1 MARCAVRLFATIATL
16 GLVLLSINGCRSA
29 GGFPETRQD
38 TEPFTVVLGIAQD
51 GGVPQA
57 GSFDEPGWHD
67 PSRRK
72 MVSCLGLIDT
82 ASGKHWL
89 FDATPDF
96 PAQLTALHE
105 AGAMSK
111 APDGIFLTHAHIGH
125 YTGLMYLGHE
135 AMGAHDVKVYAA
147 PRMRGF
153 LESNG
158 PWDQLVRYRNI
169 EIERLTPGQPFQISD
184 ELRVTPFL
192 VPHRQEYSEVLGF
205 RIDGPGRSVLFI
217 PDIDSWDDLEATG
230 VRIEDLI
237 AGVDVAYLDG
247 TFFGE
252 GEIPGR
258 SMKGIPHPLISF
270 SLERFKALPPSERAK
285 VRFIHL
291 NHTNPA
297 LDPASNAARQVHL
310 AGMNIAQEG
319 EVISLEK
326 VERSAPASAR

>member
-1 MARCAVRLFATIATL
+1 MNVLCQAIGFLGAIGFALGAIGCSSARSVD
-16 GLVLLSINGCRSA
+16 SRSA
-29 GGFPETRQD
+29 NERS
-38 TEPFTVVLGIAQD
+38 PFLIVLGIAQD

-57 GSFDEPGWHD
+57 GSFDEPGRHD
-67 PSRRK
+67 ASKRK
-72 MVSCLGLIDT
+72 MVSCLGLVDLQT
-82 ASGKHWL
+82 GKHWL

-96 PAQLTALHE
+96 PAQLTLLHD
-105 AGAMSK
+105 AGAKGK

-135 AMGAHDVKVYAA
+135 AMGTQGVKVYAA
-147 PRMRGF
+147 PRMRSF

-158 PWDQLVRYRNI
+158 PWDQLVRYHNMKI
-169 EIERLTPGQPFQISD
+169 ESLTPGEPVRISE
-184 ELRVTPFL
+184 ELRVTPFP

-217 PDIDSWDDLEATG
+217 PDIDSWDDLDATG

-258 SMKGIPHPLISF
+258 SMKGIPHPMISS
-270 SLERFKALPPSERAK
+270 SLERFKHLPPSERAK

-291 NHTNPA
+291 NHTNPV
-297 LDPASNAARQVHL
+297 LDPASDAARQVSR
-310 AGMNIAQEG
+310 AGMNVAQEG
-319 EVISLEK
+319 EVISLDTAEG
-326 VERSAPASAR
+326 SARANAR

>member
-1 MARCAVRLFATIATL
+1 MGSLRIALVFLGMVLATIAAGCHSSAQRAGTDERSEPFV
-16 GLVLLSINGCRSA
+16 LVLG
-29 GGFPETRQD
+29 
-38 TEPFTVVLGIAQD
+38 VAQD

-57 GSFDEPGWHD
+57 GSFDEPGWRD
-67 PSRRK
+67 ASKRRK
-72 MVSCLGLIDT
+72 VSSLGLVDPAT
-82 ASGKHWL
+82 GKRWL
-89 FDATPDF
+89 FDATPDL
-96 PAQLTALHE
+96 PAQLTQLHE
-105 AGAMSK
+105 SCGGASGK

-135 AMGAHDVKVYAA
+135 AMGAKGVKVYAA
-147 PRMRGF
+147 PRMQSF
-153 LESNG
+153 LMANG
-158 PWDQLVRYRNI
+158 PWDQLVRYKNI
-169 EIERLTPGQPFQISD
+169 DIQVLTPGETVRLTD
-184 ELRVTPFL
+184 DLRVTPFL

-217 PDIDSWDDLEATG
+217 PDIDSWDELDATG

-258 SMKGIPHPLISF
+258 SMKGIPHPLIST
-270 SLERFKALPPSERAK
+270 SLERFGALPESERAK

-297 LDPASNAARQVHL
+297 LDPASEASRRVRE
-310 AGMNIAQEG
+310 AGMGVAQEL
-319 EVISLEK
+319 EVVGLGSG
-326 VERSAPASAR
+326 RDSSHAAGAH